1 MSVHV
6 EVMELDRRTI
16 PHRSAIS
23 VGATAVVGPK
33 LRIPVSAAGGQLRWR
48 GVNLDTDRTLWRPDF
63 VQHELATIAGDLHAN
78 AVLVLGSDVERLI
91 DTAAMAADE
100 GLSVWLEPRHF
111 DSDAAD
117 TLDFVAEVAH
127 AAEALRSNY
136 SNIGL
141 SVGVELTLFM
151 DGLVP
156 GDGWLER
163 GGALATADPGDYN
176 AGLNEFLS
184 SGVQAIRPIFGGLLT
199 YSSGP
204 WEAVDWS
211 PFDVVGVD
219 FYRDAQNR
227 PTYVDDLRAYLD
239 HGKPLIITEFGCCTF
254 SGAADLGGAGFME
267 VMDGDVSDL
276 VRDEEEQATEI
287 GELLDLYAVE
297 GVAGAFVYNFIEP
310 DNTYAPDPAS
320 DLDKAGFS
328 LVKCHGPGTAL
339 AYDRAG
345 QFEPKLSFDAV
356 AKRYAATE
364 GRAQSA
370 GQLVSAA
377 AGSSRSTR

>member
-1 MSVHV
+1 
-6 EVMELDRRTI
+6 MELDRRTLLI
-16 PHRSAIS
+16 GGLA
-23 VGATAVVGPK
+23 VGAAAVVGPEFG
-33 LRIPVSAAGGQLRWR
+33 IPVGAAGGRLRWR

-63 VQHELATIAGDLHAN
+63 VQHELATIADDLHAN

-111 DSDAAD
+111 DSDAAG
-117 TLDFVAEVAH
+117 TLDYVAEVAH
-127 AAEALRSNY
+127 VAEALRSNY

-163 GGALATADPGDYN
+163 GGTLATADPGDYN

-219 FYRDAQNR
+219 FYRDTQNR
-227 PTYVDDLRAYLD
+227 AGLR
-239 HGKPLIITEFGCCTF
+239 
-254 SGAADLGGAGFME
+254 
-267 VMDGDVSDL
+267 
-276 VRDEEEQATEI
+276 R
-287 GELLDLYAVE
+287 
-297 GVAGAFVYNFIEP
+297 
-310 DNTYAPDPAS
+310 
-320 DLDKAGFS
+320 
-328 LVKCHGPGTAL
+328 
-339 AYDRAG
+339 
-345 QFEPKLSFDAV
+345 
-356 AKRYAATE
+356 
-364 GRAQSA
+364 
-370 GQLVSAA
+370 
-377 AGSSRSTR
+377 